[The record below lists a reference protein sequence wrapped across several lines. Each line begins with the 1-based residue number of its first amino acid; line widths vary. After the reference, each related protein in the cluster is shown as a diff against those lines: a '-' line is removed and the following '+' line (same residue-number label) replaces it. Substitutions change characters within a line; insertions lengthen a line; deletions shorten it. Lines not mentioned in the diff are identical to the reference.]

1 MTQGFTLCAKTKR
14 SGMPISED
22 IAARISIIAA
32 LLLCFGVSI
41 NVEIHGAVTSNH
53 KKEPSADKTELQDRQ
68 TLCSSIGAVST
79 V

>member
-41 NVEIHGAVTSNH
+41 NAEIHGTVGPDYE
-53 KKEPSADKTELQDRQ
+53 KEPSADKTELQDRQ
-68 TLCSSIGAVST
+68 TLCSSLGAIPAV
-79 V
+79 